1 MEKIGIIG
9 LGNMGMGIAKNVI
22 NNGYSA
28 TVYDLRDSCLK
39 ELIKNGGEASES
51 VEKVGEACEK

>member
-22 NNGYSA
+22 NSGYSA
-28 TVYDLRDSCLK
+28 TGYDLRDSCLK
-39 ELIKNGGEASES
+39 ELIKNGGEACRKRRKSGRS
-51 VEKVGEACEK
+51 L